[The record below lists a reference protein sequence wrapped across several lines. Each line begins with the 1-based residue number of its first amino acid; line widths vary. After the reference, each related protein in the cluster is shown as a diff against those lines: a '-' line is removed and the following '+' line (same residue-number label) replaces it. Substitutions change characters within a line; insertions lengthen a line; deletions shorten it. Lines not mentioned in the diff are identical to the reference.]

1 MASEGRRQRLR
12 TTMKR
17 LQPGWMAFFV
27 LLLLAVTMPA
37 LVPAQQYTGV
47 KSVSSSPVD
56 SPVGEAKSPE
66 KAGGGTVSGIS
77 ARSIDK
83 FEANELPEGDSKII
97 KLAIKQIEP
106 QVTSGSRGARN
117 LGFSAD
123 ASLNAIPGGLNN
135 ELTNG
140 DFKAPVTPAST
151 VAKDSYGNPVTPYSE
166 LGSTGL
172 DSAGFIPDVNRD
184 SFQGFNNNQYSHLN
198 FKLPSYASGI
208 IEPVQ
213 FSPGAASNFQ
223 PGQPQFASL
232 PATTTKAP
240 TTAFQFVP
248 NAKIP
253 SVADGQILFAQKP
266 LNGLIPP
273 LFPGEQLPTY
283 KIEVGTERSPI
294 FAKDPFGPPS
304 LDKGLTLPHNAPPVN
319 FNQGS
324 PQNSQVPLQVP
335 LSLEP
340 LPPQQVHTPQYH
352 QTPQQPQFNPSTQP
366 HQTPQQSQF
375 KPTQAPVQ
383 KFTGSFGGAPGLLGN
398 QQNLGTAY
406 TSTPKPALPPAPPT
420 YPSPQPTYPSS
431 PPTQFV
437 SQSLTPT
444 KPPNKFTGSF
454 GGAPGFLGNQQNL
467 GTAYTSTQKP
477 THHAIPQAPPAPPTT
492 HFSPPVHQTNP
503 TKAPNKFTGSFG
515 GAPGFL
521 GNQQNLGTAYK
532 PTTSVPST
540 PQNPVSFQPLPP
552 QPPSSSPQ
560 YPQTQA
566 PSIIRPPSP
575 FQPAPQ
581 QPQRPGQYQGNKFN
595 GSFGGAP
602 GLLGNQQKPGT
613 HVKPDGSILPPSGPG
628 LAGTNPTTGAIGGGV
643 VHRPASTVSSGS
655 TFTGSFG
662 GPPGVLRPFDNVKG

>member
-1 MASEGRRQRLR
+1 
-12 TTMKR
+12 MKR
-17 LQPGWMAFFV
+17 HQSRRIAFFV
-27 LLLLAVTMPA
+27 LLLAVTTIPA

-47 KSVSSSPVD
+47 KSVSSSPPD
-56 SPVGEAKSPE
+56 STLGEAKSPE
-66 KAGGGTVSGIS
+66 KTGGGTTSGIS

-83 FEANELPEGDSKII
+83 FKANELPEGDSKII

-140 DFKAPVTPAST
+140 DFKVPVTPAST
-151 VAKDSYGNPVTPYSE
+151 VAKDSYGNPVTPYAD

-172 DSAGFIPDVNRD
+172 DSAGFIPDINRD
-184 SFQGFNNNQYSHLN
+184 TLQGFSNNNNQYSHLN

-208 IEPVQ
+208 IEPVLL
-213 FSPGAASNFQ
+213 PPIASGNFQ
-223 PGQPQFASL
+223 PPQGQSQF
-232 PATTTKAP
+232 PFHQTTTKAP
-240 TTAFQFVP
+240 TTAFQFVS

-253 SVADGQILFAQKP
+253 SVDDGQILFAQKP

-273 LFPGEQLPTY
+273 LFPGEQLPVY
-283 KIEVGTERSPI
+283 KVEVGTERSPI
-294 FAKDPFGPPS
+294 FVKDPFSSPS
-304 LDKGLTLPHNAPPVN
+304 LDKGLTLPYDKPPVN

-340 LPPQQVHTPQYH
+340 LPPQQAHTPQYH
-352 QTPQQPQFNPSTQP
+352 QTPQQPQFHPSTQS
-366 HQTPQQSQF
+366 HQPPQQPQF
-375 KPTQAPVQ
+375 KPTQASVQ

-406 TSTPKPALPPAPPT
+406 TSTPKPAQPQAPQTYPTPPPT
-420 YPSPQPTYPSS
+420 HFIPT
-431 PPTQFV
+431 V
-437 SQSLTPT
+437 SQTATPT
-444 KPPNKFTGSF
+444 KAPNKFTGSF

-467 GTAYTSTQKP
+467 GTAYTSTPKP
-477 THHAIPQAPPAPPTT
+477 TQQGVPQAPSSQPTT
-492 HFSPPVHQTNP
+492 NFSPVIHHSNP
-503 TKAPNKFTGSFG
+503 TQAPNKFTGSFG

-532 PTTSVPST
+532 PTTPIPT
-540 PQNPVSFQPLPP
+540 TQQRPMSFHPP
-552 QPPSSSPQ
+552 PPPPPSSAPL
-560 YPQTQA
+560 YPQTQV

-575 FQPAPQ
+575 FQPPPQ
-581 QPQRPGQYQGNKFN
+581 QQQHRPGQYVGNKFS

-628 LAGTNPTTGAIGGGV
+628 ITGPSSTAAVGST
-643 VHRPASTVSSGS
+643 VHRPAAPSSGS

>member
-1 MASEGRRQRLR
+1 MDIGVRRQTP

-17 LQPGWMAFFV
+17 LQFGRIALFV
-27 LLLLAVTMPA
+27 LLLMAVTMPA

-47 KSVSSSPVD
+47 KSVSSSPAD
-56 SPVGEAKSPE
+56 IPVGEAKSPE
-66 KAGGGTVSGIS
+66 KAGGGTTSGIS

-140 DFKAPVTPAST
+140 DFKAPVTPPST
-151 VAKDSYGNPVTPYSE
+151 AAKDSYGNPVTPYTE

-208 IEPVQ
+208 IQPVQ
-213 FSPGAASNFQ
+213 LPPLAPTNFQ
-223 PGQPQFASL
+223 PGQPQFGPQ

-253 SVADGQILFAQKP
+253 SVSDGQILFAQKP

-273 LFPGEQLPTY
+273 LFPGEQLPVY

-294 FAKDPFGPPS
+294 FVKDPFGPPS

-319 FNQGS
+319 FNQGA
-324 PQNSQVPLQVP
+324 PQSSQVPLQVP

-340 LPPQQVHTPQYH
+340 LPPQQAHTPQYH

-366 HQTPQQSQF
+366 QQTPQQPQF

-383 KFTGSFGGAPGLLGN
+383 KFTGSFGGAPGLLGS

-406 TSTPKPALPPAPPT
+406 TSTPKPAQPQAPQI
-420 YPSPQPTYPSS
+420 YPSP
-431 PPTQFV
+431 PPTQFIPTV

-467 GTAYTSTQKP
+467 GTAYTSTPKP
-477 THHAIPQAPPAPPTT
+477 THHVVPQAPPSPPTT

-503 TKAPNKFTGSFG
+503 PQAPNKFTGSFG

-532 PTTSVPST
+532 PTTPIPPT
-540 PQNPVSFQPLPP
+540 PQNPISFQPAPP
-552 QPPSSSPQ
+552 QPPSPSPQ

-581 QPQRPGQYQGNKFN
+581 QPQRPGQYQGNKFS

-628 LAGTNPTTGAIGGGV
+628 LGGPSSTGVVVGTA
-643 VHRPASTVSSGS
+643 VHRPSTVNSGS